1 MRGTVKTFNSER
13 GFGFIAAE
21 TGEDIFFHISDFK
34 GSGNVSIGS
43 RVKFDAGHNSKGLCA
58 KNVRYSQC
66 FLLRAVVSIWNKPQ
80 TSGQVSRK
88 TSSSNPKFFTLQGKS
103 IRLSNIKSFSLESI
117 PSVELNGSCYYHYE
131 SGYDD
136 ESKIRYS
143 SSESSSILTD
153 WMKGSL
159 LGKFFV
165 VPDKHL
171 HFRKFRQFG
180 SGWVEQHGVRHSI
193 PDLKRAGI
201 DVKYFDAP
209 VLAVT
214 TFQNETYRFSDVDHP
229 NRINEAYNR
238 LKGYMK
244 S

>member
-1 MRGTVKTFNSER
+1 M
-13 GFGFIAAE
+13 
-21 TGEDIFFHISDFK
+21 
-34 GSGNVSIGS
+34 
-43 RVKFDAGHNSKGLCA
+43 
-58 KNVRYSQC
+58 
-66 FLLRAVVSIWNKPQ
+66 
-80 TSGQVSRK
+80 
-88 TSSSNPKFFTLQGKS
+88 
-103 IRLSNIKSFSLESI
+103 
-117 PSVELNGSCYYHYE
+117 ELNGSCYYHYE

-180 SGWVEQHGVRHSI
+180 NGWVEQHGVRHSI